1 MRRYRLSRLAA
12 AALFLLAA
20 GPLGHAHAR
29 ALAPVTAEEAPRAD
43 AKLLLALAQG
53 AQEVRVI
60 VGVKD
65 GTPSARALRER
76 PDPAGERARRIRRI
90 AAQKRMVEAVPASE
104 FRPRHYYESFSLVS
118 GRATRDGVIRLA
130 NRPDVAWVTVDGT
143 RRRFQVTPQA
153 SQTLMRSDA
162 ANAAGVTGAGQAV
175 AVLDTGVDYTVPQ
188 LGGAPFPN
196 AKVVGGMDVADED
209 NDPMDCD
216 GHGTSVSGIIA
227 GPTGVAPD
235 AKIVAIK
242 VFPSNDTANSTCKDT
257 AFVSDII
264 QGINFAI
271 SHRAEF
277 QIGTINM
284 SLGAE
289 PDDETDQ
296 GYCDSSEPA
305 EAVAID
311 SAVAADIAVVVS
323 SGNGLFEHSM
333 AAPACISSAVSVG
346 AVYSLSSALVLWGD
360 CRDEPVAPDLVA
372 CFSNSNT
379 NLSLLAPGAFWNTVG
394 KGGRTVPNFG
404 GTSASAPAAA
414 GAFALLRQARP
425 DLTAFGAL
433 GVLRSTG
440 KPVND
445 HRNNIITPRID
456 TLAAVQLATG
466 RFGGFIGAPV
476 AVPDGTGSSSATA
489 VVAGLAGSVASV
501 QVWAQIDH
509 PDPRE
514 LRLQVTG
521 PDGTSVLLHDRSG
534 ALQQPINSLYGRTDV
549 PAQSLSAFQ
558 GKQANGTW
566 TLTVEDQVA
575 GATGRIRNFSVTVVP
590 GQPVVAIPAQTD
602 GSVLPVVGRVQ
613 GTKFFL
619 SDVRL
624 YNPTAAP
631 RSFSLY
637 YVPVGQSGATALR
650 ATRSVGAGQVAALND
665 VVFSEFGF
673 DESLGE
679 LTVVA
684 SDAAFIA
691 TSRAYTQSANGTFGQ
706 FVPGFRSLG
715 GLSFGQG
722 RATANGF
729 SKDSKFHTNVGFT
742 EVSGAPVTV
751 RIDVLD
757 ANGALLGGTTRSAA
771 PNQTVLITDIIGQ
784 GLGLGPTSNFR
795 VDFTVTSVGGRVI
808 PFAILIDDATGDG
821 LFEPAGNPA
830 PSSSDVIVT
839 QASFARGNN
848 DTFFRTNLYVTNV
861 AGTPVTVTVSLI
873 PRIVTGTPVAPKV
886 YTLAAGQ
893 TLAKADV
900 LNTEFGLLDPS
911 AAGLRIHPSGPAQ
924 LIVSTRTFVEKFGG
938 TFGFFIPGLSTTSTT
953 AIGLGTGRVAA
964 IQLDQSSLAT
974 GSRSN
979 FGMAEIGGADVLVRV
994 TAKSGDTGA
1003 ALASKSYFVSANTSS
1018 QNSVTDIIGAG
1029 AFATNVYLQF
1039 ELEGGAGKI
1048 LAYGVA
1054 VDNTSGDAI
1063 YVPAQRE
1070 P

>member
-1 MRRYRLSRLAA
+1 MRRYLGSRLSATV
-12 AALFLLAA
+12 LFLLAA
-20 GPLGHAHAR
+20 SPAAR
-29 ALAPVTAEEAPRAD
+29 GLRPVTAEEAPRAD
-43 AKLLLALAQG
+43 AKLLRALAKG
-53 AQEVRVI
+53 AQEVRII
-60 VGVKD
+60 VGVQD

-76 PDPAGERARRIRRI
+76 PDPAGEPARRIRRI
-90 AAQKRMVEAVPASE
+90 EAQKRIVEAVPDSE
-104 FRPRHYYESFSLVS
+104 FHPRHYYESFSLVS
-118 GRATRDGVIRLA
+118 GRATRDGVVRLA
-130 NRPDVAWVTVDGT
+130 NRPDVAWVTVDET

-153 SQTLMRSDA
+153 SQTLIHSDA
-162 ANAAGVTGAGQAV
+162 ANASGFTGAGQAV
-175 AVLDTGVDYTVPQ
+175 AVLDTGVDYTISQ

-196 AKVVGGMDVADED
+196 SKVVGGMDTADED
-209 NDPMDCD
+209 SDPMDCD
-216 GHGTSVSGIIA
+216 GHGTSVSGVIA
-227 GPTGVAPD
+227 GPNGVAPD

-242 VFPSNDTANSTCKDT
+242 VFASNDATNSTCKDT

-264 QGINFAI
+264 QGINFVI
-271 SHRAEF
+271 THRAEF
-277 QIGTINM
+277 HIGTINL

-289 PDDETDQ
+289 PDDATDQ
-296 GYCDSSEPA
+296 GYCDTSEPA

-311 SAVAADIAVVVS
+311 SAVAADVAVVVS
-323 SGNGLFEHSM
+323 SGNGLFQHSL

-346 AVYSLSSALVLWGD
+346 AVYSLNSAIVRWGD
-360 CRDEPVAPDLVA
+360 CTDEPATPDLVT

-379 NLSLLAPGAFWNTVG
+379 NLSLLAPGAFWNTFG
-394 KGGRTVPNFG
+394 KAGRAVPNFG
-404 GTSASAPAAA
+404 GTSASAPAAS
-414 GAFALLRQARP
+414 GAFALVRQARP

-440 KPVND
+440 KAVND
-445 HRNNIITPRID
+445 PRNNIITPRVD

-466 RFGGFIGAPV
+466 RFAGFIGEPV
-476 AVPDGTGSSSATA
+476 AVPDGTGSASATA
-489 VVAGLAGSVASV
+489 VVSGLSGSIASV

-514 LRLQVTG
+514 LRLRLIG
-521 PDGTSVLLHDRSG
+521 PDGTTVLLHDRSG
-534 ALQQPINSLYGRTDV
+534 AIQQPINAVYGRTDV

-575 GATGRIRNFSVTVVP
+575 GATGRIRNFSVTIIP

-624 YNPTAAP
+624 YNPTAIP
-631 RSFSLY
+631 RTFSLF

-650 ATRSVGAGQVAALND
+650 ATRTVGAGQVAALND

-673 DESLGE
+673 DSSLGE
-679 LTVVA
+679 LTAVTNG
-684 SDAAFIA
+684 AFIA

-706 FVPGFRSLG
+706 FVPGFRSLS
-715 GLSFGQG
+715 GLSLGQG

-729 SKDSKFHTNVGFT
+729 TKDSKFHTNVGFT

-751 RIDVLD
+751 RIDVLG
-757 ANGALLGGTTRSAA
+757 ANGALLGSKTRNAA

-784 GLGLGPTSNFR
+784 ELGLGPTSNFR

-830 PSSSDVIVT
+830 PSFDDVIVT
-839 QASFARGNN
+839 QASFASGNN
-848 DTFFRTNLYVTNV
+848 DTFFKTNLYVTNV
-861 AGTPVTVTVSLI
+861 AATPVTVTVSLI
-873 PRIVTGTPVAPKV
+873 PRIVSGTPAAPRV
-886 YTLAAGQ
+886 YTLAPGQ
-893 TLAKADV
+893 TLSKPAV

-924 LIVSTRTFVEKFGG
+924 LVVSTRTFVEKFGG
-938 TFGFFIPGLSTTSTT
+938 TFGFFIPGLTSSSSGV
-953 AIGLGTGRVAA
+953 IGLGTGRVAA
-964 IQLDQSSLAT
+964 IQLDQSSAAT

-979 FGMAEIGGADVLVRV
+979 FGMAEIGGADALVRV
-994 TAKSGDTGA
+994 TVKNGDTGA
-1003 ALASKSYFVSANTSS
+1003 VLASKSYLVSANTSS

-1029 AFATNVYLQF
+1029 AFATNIYLQF

>member
-1 MRRYRLSRLAA
+1 MRLYRPLRLSVSVLLFLAA
-12 AALFLLAA
+12 SSAS
-20 GPLGHAHAR
+20 R
-29 ALAPVTAEEAPRAD
+29 ALTPVTAELAPRAD
-43 AKLLLALAQG
+43 AGILRELAKG

-65 GTPSARALRER
+65 GTPSARALRES
-76 PDPAGERARRIRRI
+76 PDPAGEPARRIRRI
-90 AAQKRMVEAVPASE
+90 EAQKRLVADIVRSE
-104 FRPRHYYESFSLVS
+104 FEPRHFYESFSLVS

-130 NRPDVAWVTVDGT
+130 NRPDVAWVTLDET

-153 SQTLMRSDA
+153 SQTLIRSDA
-162 ANAAGVTGAGQAV
+162 ANSSGFTGAGQAV
-175 AVLDTGVDYTVPQ
+175 AVLDTGVDYTAPQ
-188 LGGAPFPN
+188 LGGGTFPN
-196 AKVVGGMDVADED
+196 SKVIGGMDTADED
-209 NDPMDCD
+209 SDPMDCD
-216 GHGTSVSGIIA
+216 GHGTSVSGVIA
-227 GPTGVAPD
+227 GPNGVAPD

-242 VFPSNDTANSTCKDT
+242 VFPSNDAVNSTCKDT

-277 QIGTINM
+277 HIGTINM

-289 PDDETDQ
+289 PDDATDQ

-323 SGNGLFEHSM
+323 SGNGLFQHSL
-333 AAPACISSAVSVG
+333 AAPACFSSAVSVG
-346 AVYSLSSALVLWGD
+346 AVYSISSALVRWGD
-360 CRDEPVAPDLVA
+360 CTDQPVTPDLVA

-404 GTSASAPAAA
+404 GTSASSPAAA
-414 GAFALLRQARP
+414 GAFALVRQARP
-425 DLTAFGAL
+425 DLSAFGVL

-440 KPVND
+440 KPVSD
-445 HRNNIITPRID
+445 PRNNIITPRVD
-456 TLAAVQLATG
+456 VLAAIQLATP
-466 RFGGFIGAPV
+466 RFGGFTGFPV
-476 AVPDGTGSSSATA
+476 AVPDGTGSASATA
-489 VVAGLAGSVASV
+489 VISGLSGSVASV

-514 LRLQVTG
+514 LRLRLTG

-534 ALQQPINSLYGRTDV
+534 LIQQPINAVYGRTDV
-549 PAQSLSAFQ
+549 PAQSLSVFQ
-558 GKQANGTW
+558 GKTANGTW
-566 TLTVEDQVA
+566 TLTVEDQVP
-575 GATGRIRNFSVTVVP
+575 GATGRIRNFSVTVIP
-590 GQPVVAIPAQTD
+590 GQPVVPIPAQTD

-624 YNPTAAP
+624 YNPTAIP
-631 RSFSLY
+631 RTFSLF
-637 YVPVGQSGATALR
+637 YVPTGQSGATALR

-673 DESLGE
+673 DSSIGE
-679 LTVVA
+679 LTVVG
-684 SDAAFIA
+684 DAAFIA

-706 FVPGFRSLG
+706 FVPGFRSLT

-751 RIDVLD
+751 RIDVLN
-757 ANGALLGGTTRSAA
+757 ANGILLTSTTRTAA
-771 PNQTVLITDIIGQ
+771 PNQTVLITDIIGVQ
-784 GLGLGPTSNFR
+784 GLGATANFR
-795 VDFTVTSVGGRVI
+795 VDFTVTSLAGRIV
-808 PFAILIDDATGDG
+808 PFGILIDDATGDG

-830 PSSSDVIVT
+830 PTTDDVIVT

-848 DTFFRTNLYVTNV
+848 DTFFKTNLSVTNV
-861 AGTPVTVTVSLI
+861 AATPVTVTVSLL
-873 PRIVTGTPVAPKV
+873 PRIVSGTPAAPRV
-886 YTLAAGQ
+886 YTLAPGQ
-893 TLAKADV
+893 TLAKPDV

-924 LIVSTRTFVEKFGG
+924 LVVSTRTFVEKFGG
-938 TFGFFIPGLSTTSTT
+938 TFGFFIPGLTTSSSGVL
-953 AIGLGTGRVAA
+953 ALGTGRVAA
-964 IQLDQSSLAT
+964 IQLDQSSAAT

-979 FGMAEIGGADVLVRV
+979 FGIAEIGGADVLVRV
-994 TAKSGDTGA
+994 TAKSGDTGGV
-1003 ALASKSYFVSANTSS
+1003 LGTRSYFVSANTSF
-1018 QNSVTDIIGAG
+1018 QNSVTDIIGSG
-1029 AFATNVYLQF
+1029 AFATNIYLQF

-1063 YVPAQRE
+1063 YVPASRE

>member
-1 MRRYRLSRLAA
+1 MRRYLLSRLPATV
-12 AALFLLAA
+12 LFLLAA
-20 GPLGHAHAR
+20 SSAVRGLQ
-29 ALAPVTAEEAPRAD
+29 PVTAEQAPRAD
-43 AKLLLALAQG
+43 AKLLRALARG
-53 AQEVRVI
+53 AEEVRVI
-60 VGVKD
+60 VGVQD

-76 PDPAGERARRIRRI
+76 PDPAGEPARRIRRI
-90 AAQKRMVEAVPASE
+90 EAQKRIVDAVPTAE

-118 GRATRDGVIRLA
+118 GRATREGVVRLA
-130 NRPDVAWVTVDGT
+130 NRPDVAWVTLDET

-153 SQTLMRSDA
+153 SQTLIRSDA
-162 ANAAGVTGAGQAV
+162 ANASGFTGAGQAV
-175 AVLDTGVDYTVPQ
+175 AVLDTGVDYTVTE
-188 LGGAPFPN
+188 LGGAAFPN
-196 AKVVGGMDVADED
+196 SKVVGGMDTADED
-209 NDPMDCD
+209 SDPMDCD
-216 GHGTSVSGIIA
+216 GHGTSVSGVIA
-227 GPTGVAPD
+227 GPKGVAPD

-242 VFPSNDTANSTCKDT
+242 VFGSNDTTNSTCKDT

-277 QIGTINM
+277 HIGTINL

-289 PDDETDQ
+289 PDDATDA

-311 SAVAADIAVVVS
+311 SAVAADLAVVVS
-323 SGNGLFEHSM
+323 SGNGLFQHSL

-346 AVYSLSSALVLWGD
+346 AVYSINSAVVRWGD
-360 CRDEPVAPDLVA
+360 CTDEPATPDLVT

-394 KGGRTVPNFG
+394 KGGRVVPNFG

-414 GAFALLRQARP
+414 GAFALVRQARP
-425 DLTAFGAL
+425 DLTAFGIL

-445 HRNNIITPRID
+445 PRNNIITPRVD
-456 TLAAVQLATG
+456 TLAAVQLSAG
-466 RFGGFIGAPV
+466 RFGGFLGAPV
-476 AVPDGTGSSSATA
+476 AVPDGNGSASATA
-489 VVAGLAGSVASV
+489 VVSGLSGSVASV

-514 LRLQVTG
+514 LQLRLTG
-521 PDGTSVLLHDRSG
+521 PDGTTVLLHDRSG
-534 ALQQPINSLYGRTDV
+534 SLQQPINALYGRTDV

-558 GKQANGTW
+558 GKLANGTW

-575 GATGRIRNFSVTVVP
+575 GSTGRIRNFSVTVIP

-624 YNPTAAP
+624 YNPTAVA
-631 RSFSLY
+631 RTFSLF

-650 ATRSVGAGQVAALND
+650 ATRTVGAGQVAALND

-673 DESLGE
+673 DSSLGE
-679 LTVVA
+679 LTVV
-684 SDAAFIA
+684 SNGAFIA

-706 FVPGFRSLG
+706 FVPGFHSLT
-715 GLSFGQG
+715 GLSLGQG
-722 RATANGF
+722 RATANAF
-729 SKDSKFHTNVGFT
+729 SKDAKFHTNVGFT
-742 EVSGAPVTV
+742 EVSGSPVTV
-751 RIDVLD
+751 RIDLLD
-757 ANGALLGGTTRSAA
+757 ANGALLGSTSRTAA
-771 PNQTVLITDIIGQ
+771 PNQTLLITDIIGDR
-784 GLGLGPTSNFR
+784 GLGTAANFR

-808 PFAILIDDATGDG
+808 PFGILIDDATGDG
-821 LFEPAGNPA
+821 LFEPAGTPP
-830 PSSSDVIVT
+830 PSFDDVIVT

-848 DTFFRTNLYVTNV
+848 DTFFKTNLFVTNV
-861 AGTPVTVTVSLI
+861 AATPVTLTVSLI
-873 PRIVTGTPVAPKV
+873 PRLLTGTPGAPRV
-886 YTLAAGQ
+886 YTLAPGQ
-893 TLAKADV
+893 TLSNPDV
-900 LNTEFGLLDPS
+900 LNTEFGLQDPS
-911 AAGLRIHPSGPAQ
+911 AAGLRIHPSGAAQ
-924 LIVSTRTFVEKFGG
+924 LVVSTRTFVEKFGG
-938 TFGFFIPGLSTTSTT
+938 TFGFFIPGLT
-953 AIGLGTGRVAA
+953 ASSSGVIGLGTGRVAT
-964 IQLDQSSLAT
+964 IQLDQSSAAT

-979 FGMAEIGGADVLVRV
+979 FGIAEIGGADVLVRV

-1003 ALASKSYFVSANTSS
+1003 VIASKSYFVSANTSS

-1029 AFATNVYLQF
+1029 AFATNIYLQF